1 MSCAELSSAGKALVT
16 ASHKLDSPLCGLGSG
31 FSSSR
36 GMQAQAHIGV
46 LDSGPTLPCQAV
58 LCRAQYAEPF
68 LQGPDLRNL
77 DLSGQG
83 TWLYFQA
90 QSPS

>member
-36 GMQAQAHIGV
+36 GMQPHIGV
-46 LDSGPTLPCQAV
+46 LDSGPTLSCQAV
-58 LCRAQYAEPF
+58 PCRAQYAEPF
-68 LQGPDLRNL
+68 LQGPGLRNL